1 MKYFLDS
8 ANFNEI
14 EKALSRYAL
23 DGVTT
28 NPAILARDLPEGISL
43 RDALLTIRRLTEGRL
58 LFVQATSPEADGMVR
73 DAKRICE
80 LLGGALS
87 IKLPS
92 NKEGFAAAKLLV
104 EEGIS
109 VTMTAAYS
117 TSQALLA
124 GAVGADFVAP
134 YVSHLDNMSQ
144 DGAAVA
150 GEMARQL
157 AFHEKNT
164 EVLAASFRTA
174 AQVERCFALGVSAVT
189 VTADMLDLLA
199 THAGTA
205 AELANFD
212 AKWNARYNGN
222 IGEII

>member
-1 MKYFLDS
+1 
-8 ANFNEI
+8 
-14 EKALSRYAL
+14 
-23 DGVTT
+23 
-28 NPAILARDLPEGISL
+28 
-43 RDALLTIRRLTEGRL
+43 
-58 LFVQATSPEADGMVR
+58 
-73 DAKRICE
+73 
-80 LLGGALS
+80 
-87 IKLPS
+87 
-92 NKEGFAAAKLLV
+92 
-104 EEGIS
+104 
-109 VTMTAAYS
+109 MTAAYS

-157 AFHEKNT
+157 AFHEKKT

-199 THAGTA
+199 THMGSDV
-205 AELANFD
+205 EIANLSSKWQARFD
-212 AKWNARYNGN
+212 SN
-222 IGEII
+222 IGDLI